1 MSGFRSYM
9 HSPTLE
15 AMLTFQG
22 WSHGFTAAD
31 RDAMA
36 EALTVIRNAVVQPVG
51 LSRATE
57 PRHVTEAE
65 FDRAV
70 MQVLCGVLALTPPG
84 RPQAMEVDA

>member
-1 MSGFRSYM
+1 MSGFESYM

-22 WSHGFTAAD
+22 WSHGFTASD

-36 EALTVIRNAVVQPVG
+36 DGLTVIRNAVIQPVG

-57 PRHVTEAE
+57 PRHVAEAE

-70 MQVLCGVLALTPPG
+70 MQVLCGAMALMLSG
-84 RPQAMEVDA
+84 RLQAVEVDG